1 MEALKRIAAFYS
13 VETEIRGRP
22 PDERRAVR
30 QAKTRP
36 LVDGLFEWLDDQ
48 LARVPGRLKTAEVIR
63 YVLNHREGLCRFL
76 DDGRLE
82 LDTNAVERAIR
93 PITLNR
99 KNALFAGGDEG
110 GETWAILAT
119 LIECCK
125 LHHVEPQAYLADVVT
140 RLVNGH
146 LQSRLSEL
154 TPWAWK
160 AATASR

>member
-1 MEALKRIAAFYS
+1 MIGY
-13 VETEIRGRP
+13 
-22 PDERRAVR
+22 
-30 QAKTRP
+30 
-36 LVDGLFEWLDDQ
+36 
-48 LARVPGRLKTAEVIR
+48 VI
-63 YVLNHREGLCRFL
+63 NHREGLSRFL

-110 GETWAILAT
+110 GETWAILAS

-125 LHHVEPQAYLADVVT
+125 LHQVEPQAYLTDIVT

-146 LQSRLSEL
+146 PQSRLAEL
-154 TPWAWK
+154 APWAWIS
-160 AATASR
+160 TNVTH